1 MALIIDAG
9 GLYAQADRADPAH
22 AAVVEILKN
31 ERGMLVTSEV
41 AVAEADYLI
50 LNRLGVEVE
59 LSFLDDL
66 AEGTFLVECLT
77 REELGVA
84 RELARRHRDLQL
96 GLADVSLVVLARRYR
111 TRRIVT
117 FDERAFRAV
126 TPLQGGSFTVLPADA
141 GLDEQG

>member
-22 AAVVEILKN
+22 AAVADTLRR
-31 ERGMLVTSEV
+31 ERGLLVTSEV

-50 LNRLGVEVE
+50 LTRLGIDVE
-59 LSFLDDL
+59 LAFLDDL

-77 REELGVA
+77 REELGAA
-84 RELARRHRDLQL
+84 RDLARRHRDLEI
-96 GLADVSLVVLARRYR
+96 GLADASLVVLARRHR

-126 TPLQGGSFTVLPADA
+126 APLQGGSFTILPT
-141 GLDEQG
+141 DERE

>member
-9 GLYAQADRADPAH
+9 GLYAQADRADPSH

>member
-9 GLYAQADRADPAH
+9 GLYAQADRAAPAH
-22 AAVVEILKN
+22 AAGVEILKN

-126 TPLQGGSFTVLPADA
+126 TPLQDGSFTVLPADA

>member
-9 GLYAQADRADPAH
+9 GLYAQADRADPSH

-126 TPLQGGSFTVLPADA
+126 TPLQDGSFTVLPADA

>member
-1 MALIIDAG
+1 VALIIDAG

-22 AAVVEILKN
+22 AAVVQILKD
-31 ERGMLVTSEV
+31 ERGLLVTSEI

-50 LNRLGVEVE
+50 LSRLGVEVE
-59 LSFLDDL
+59 LYFLDDL

-84 RELARRHRDLQL
+84 RELARRHRDLEL
-96 GLADVSLVVLARRYR
+96 GLADVSLVVLARRHS

-117 FDERAFRAV
+117 FDERAFRTV

-141 GLDEQG
+141 GSDEQE

>member
-126 TPLQGGSFTVLPADA
+126 TPLQSGSFTVLPADA

>member
-22 AAVVEILKN
+22 AAVIDILK
-31 ERGMLVTSEV
+31 EEQGPLVTSEV

-50 LNRLGVEVE
+50 LTRLGIDVE
-59 LSFLDDL
+59 LAFLDDL
-66 AEGTFLVECLT
+66 AEGTFLVECLP

-84 RELARRHRDLQL
+84 RELARRHRDLEL

-117 FDERAFRAV
+117 FAERAFRTV
-126 TPLQGGSFTVLPADA
+126 PPLQGGSFTVLPADA
-141 GLDEQG
+141 EPGAQI

>member
-66 AEGTFLVECLT
+66 AESTFLVECLT

-126 TPLQGGSFTVLPADA
+126 TPLQGGSFTVLPDDA